1 MGNVCLRRNYHPH
14 LLNKTANAREL
25 PPSLKDTAG
34 RPGSRKTIYIRIL
47 KWNVIKIRS
56 FDSPAFKFFFSPSV
70 WFWGCIKTVGQVK
83 FFGVILVIF
92 LKSWPPVWFLQ
103 GYYSRLEGRACLLGD
118 GISKISMLL

>member
-56 FDSPAFKFFFSPSV
+56 FDSPAFKFFF
-70 WFWGCIKTVGQVK
+70 FHRL
-83 FFGVILVIF
+83 FGSEVVSKQLAKLSF
-92 LKSWPPVWFLQ
+92 LEL
-103 GYYSRLEGRACLLGD
+103 Y
-118 GISKISMLL
+118 